1 MKLFEKNMRV
11 LKSNNKSLYKKIREY
26 KNSDELLIEDSS
38 EVEKIIKDKKNNI
51 KIYVEKTRTDNYTIR
66 VENNDKDIYFHSKYD
81 PVREAKSKIK
91 NFKPKDKKQVFA
103 LGFGLGYHLNELAD
117 RNKYDRIII
126 IEPFMSIFY
135 TALNFVD
142 LRKVLKSQKII
153 YIIGSM
159 DPLFDV
165 IRKYFSLT
173 LEKELAFL
181 EHDPS
186 HNLFE
191 DKYKDIYQQIRK
203 GINYKQVELVT
214 NIKSA
219 RQWRN
224 NIIANL
230 PFIFKSPK
238 ADDFFG
244 EFKDIP
250 AICVSA
256 GPSLD
261 KNINDIKNAEG
272 KAIIMCVDSALEPL
286 LKNNIEPDIVV
297 SMDGHLDKFYQ
308 FKDINKIIEPILFLE
323 LATYYKTPRR
333 WNSKQVYFT
342 MKRNFSFWIEKL
354 NGEYTSI
361 HTGGTVAHSMVDLAY
376 KFGSDPIILVG
387 QDLAYSENKS
397 HASGTYK
404 ENREINGEKLIE
416 INDIYGNKVSTSKNF
431 MTMISYFENYFYNKP
446 DRTYIDA
453 TEGGAKIKNT
463 EIKTMKE
470 VVKEYCDK
478 DIHLNFKNKLKSKFK
493 KFKPK
498 LSKKEVEN
506 SIINLLQ
513 ELDQAIDLSLQQL
526 SLISTIENN
535 FKNSDKLSKR
545 SINKFRNELK
555 SLESKIENLKNVKH
569 CVNRILII
577 EAMKY
582 EEVKSKYYISEIKKF
597 AEEIKY
603 YRSYRVQYMEEL
615 KKCRNLINDLY
626 LKKDNQEEKNNDNL
640 LK

>member
-1 MKLFEKNMRV
+1 
-11 LKSNNKSLYKKIREY
+11 
-26 KNSDELLIEDSS
+26 
-38 EVEKIIKDKKNNI
+38 
-51 KIYVEKTRTDNYTIR
+51 
-66 VENNDKDIYFHSKYD
+66 
-81 PVREAKSKIK
+81 
-91 NFKPKDKKQVFA
+91 
-103 LGFGLGYHLNELAD
+103 
-117 RNKYDRIII
+117 
-126 IEPFMSIFY
+126 
-135 TALNFVD
+135 
-142 LRKVLKSQKII
+142 
-153 YIIGSM
+153 
-159 DPLFDV
+159 
-165 IRKYFSLT
+165 
-173 LEKELAFL
+173 
-181 EHDPS
+181 
-186 HNLFE
+186 
-191 DKYKDIYQQIRK
+191 
-203 GINYKQVELVT
+203 
-214 NIKSA
+214 
-219 RQWRN
+219 
-224 NIIANL
+224 
-230 PFIFKSPK
+230 
-238 ADDFFG
+238 
-244 EFKDIP
+244 
-250 AICVSA
+250 
-256 GPSLD
+256 
-261 KNINDIKNAEG
+261 
-272 KAIIMCVDSALEPL
+272 
-286 LKNNIEPDIVV
+286 
-297 SMDGHLDKFYQ
+297 
-308 FKDINKIIEPILFLE
+308 
-323 LATYYKTPRR
+323 
-333 WNSKQVYFT
+333 
-342 MKRNFSFWIEKL
+342 
-354 NGEYTSI
+354 
-361 HTGGTVAHSMVDLAY
+361 MVDLAY

>member
-272 KAIIMCVDSALEPL
+272 KAIIMCVGTALKAL
-286 LKNNIEPDIVV
+286 LKNNINPDIVV
-297 SMDGHLDKFYQ
+297 SMDGNKVNFEH
-308 FKDINKIIEPILFLE
+308 FKDIEIIPDAYLFAE
-323 LATYYKTPRR
+323 LGNYFEIQDK
-333 WNSKQVYFT
+333 WNSKITFFT
-342 MKRNFSFWIEKL
+342 MKRNFSGWIENIK
-354 NGEYTSI
+354 GEYI
-361 HTGGTVAHSMVDLAY
+361 PINTGGTVAHSMVDLAY
-376 KFGSDPIILVG
+376 KFGADPIILMG
-387 QDLAYSENKS
+387 QDLAFSKNRT
-397 HASGTYK
+397 HASGTTYEDNK
-404 ENREINGEKLIE
+404 IGEENLVEVEAVDGGTVLT
-416 INDIYGNKVSTSKNF
+416 NKSFLS
-431 MTMISYFENYFYNKP
+431 MISYFNNYFAKRP
-446 DRTYIDA
+446 GRTYIDA
-453 TEGGAKIKNT
+453 TQGGAKIDHT
-463 EIKTMKE
+463 LVMEFSE
-470 VVKEYCDK
+470 VIDTYLVNNNINVRKILEN
-478 DIHLNFKNKLKSKFK
+478 NFGGKLDTRDESINNRVINQFK
-493 KFKPK
+493 KTLEELEKAI
-498 LSKKEVEN
+498 
-506 SIINLLQ
+506 SIAG
-513 ELDQAIDLSLQQL
+513 EQL
-526 SLISTIENN
+526 SLIASIE
-535 FKNSDKLSKR
+535 KKLSKIN
-545 SINKFRNELK
+545 SINESETKRLEKEVLSFEKELNK
-555 SLESKIENLKNVKH
+555 LDYISYFIE
-569 CVNRILII
+569 RILIV
-577 EAMKY
+577 ESMHYK
-582 EEVKSKYYISEIKKF
+582 EVTYKFYLDKKQKLK
-597 AEEIKY
+597 EKMKY
-603 YRSYRVQYMEEL
+603 YRSYRVMYLREL
-615 KKCRNLINDLY
+615 ENSKKLFEKAYQDYIEN
-626 LKKDNQEEKNNDNL
+626 NQ
-640 LK
+640 